1 MPNVSMSNMAGSW
14 QRAKASWL
22 FNVVF
27 LIAIGLLIPVGAW
40 ADDVSDAP
48 QPINFPHDRHAG
60 KFKINCMYCHTY
72 ARRSKVAGIPPVAKC
87 IGCHE
92 HIPSVRN
99 KPRIKKLFS
108 YWEQKKPIPWLK
120 VHDMP
125 DFVYFTHKRHI
136 QRFIFKDG
144 RSTQQTCGMCHGDVK
159 TFTVGRKVRAMTMGW
174 CLDCHKQ
181 FQQGSDIGKPAPAE
195 RWMIPAAATDKPV
208 MTVAHPQPA
217 VLDQEHPKTMKLS
230 QIKKLSQHL
239 PAKVREHLVHAPH
252 DCWQCHI

>member
-1 MPNVSMSNMAGSW
+1 MW
-14 QRAKASWL
+14 QRVKTPRLLKLGYAL
-22 FNVVF
+22 F
-27 LIAIGLLIPVGAW
+27 LIVAGFLLPVGAW

-48 QPINFPHDRHAG
+48 QPIDFPHNRHAG
-60 KFKINCMYCHTY
+60 KFEINCMYCHTY

-108 YWEQKKPIPWLK
+108 YWNQKKSIPWLK
-120 VHDMP
+120 VNDMP

-144 RSTQQTCGMCHGDVK
+144 RPTQQVCGMCHGDVK
-159 TFTVGRKVRAMTMGW
+159 TLTVDRKLRPLTMGW
-174 CLDCHKQ
+174 CLSCHKQ
-181 FQQGSDIGKPAPAE
+181 FQKSSDIGKPFPAE
-195 RWMIPAAATDKPV
+195 RWMVPAAATDRPV
-208 MTVAHPQPA
+208 MKVPYPQPA
-217 VLDQEHPKTMKLS
+217 VLNPENPKTMALS
-230 QIKKLSQHL
+230 QIKKLEDRL
-239 PAKVREHLVHAPH
+239 PARIKDHLVHAPH

>member
-1 MPNVSMSNMAGSW
+1 MLA
-14 QRAKASWL
+14 A
-22 FNVVF
+22 VF
-27 LIAIGLLIPVGAW
+27 CMMLPAGAW

-48 QPINFPHDRHAG
+48 QPIEFPHNRHAS

-92 HIPSVRN
+92 HLPSVRN
-99 KPRIKKLFS
+99 KPRIKKLFA
-108 YWEQKKPIPWLK
+108 YWKAKKPIPWRK

-144 RSTQQTCGMCHGDVK
+144 RPTQQVCGMCHGDVK
-159 TFTVGRKVRAMTMGW
+159 TMTVADKLPSKAMTMGW
-174 CLDCHKQ
+174 CLSCHRQ
-181 FQQGSDIGKPAPAE
+181 FQGDSDIGKPKPAE
-195 RWMIPAAATDKPV
+195 RWMIPAAATDIPV
-208 MTVAHPQPA
+208 MEVKYPQPA
-217 VLDQEHPKTMKLS
+217 VLDPEHPQTMKES
-230 QIKKLSQHL
+230 QIKKMTEHL
-239 PAKVREHLVHAPH
+239 PKRIRERLVHAPH